1 MLKSTITGSCVRCMF
16 SFLESCQTVFH
27 SGYTILQSHQH
38 YVSDPISL
46 HPRQHLVVSLFLF
59 SCPVWYVVISHSSFL
74 FVLLLLNRELLIVV
88 LICVSLVAK
97 YVEYLFMCY
106 LYILFGEVSPSVFA
120 DFLNG
125 LFSYC
130 RIFRVLCVCQVLVLS
145 LDMQFANIFSQS
157 VACLF
162 ILFTGYFA
170 KQKLLILM
178 KSIAVSTF
186 ILTFCVQSKPAPGV
200 SPLVPSSHLKPLE
213 TQTLSVSPQGG
224 SAPQWSSSLTHS
236 TVSFRKSDQIH

>member
-1 MLKSTITGSCVRCMF
+1 MCQVHVQFFRKLPNCFPQRLYHFIVPLALCERPNFSASSPAFGGVTIFIQLSCMVC
-16 SFLESCQTVFH
+16 
-27 SGYTILQSHQH
+27 
-38 YVSDPISL
+38 SDIS
-46 HPRQHLVVSLFLF
+46 QQFFV
-59 SCPVWYVVISHSSFL
+59 CL

-130 RIFRVLCVCQVLVLS
+130 RIFRVLCVFQVLVLS